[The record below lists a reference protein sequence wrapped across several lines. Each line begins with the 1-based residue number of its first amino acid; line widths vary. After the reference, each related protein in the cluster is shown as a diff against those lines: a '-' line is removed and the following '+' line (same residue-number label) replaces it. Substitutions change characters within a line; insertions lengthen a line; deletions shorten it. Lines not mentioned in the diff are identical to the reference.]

1 MKMTVLMMLVV
12 IIRHQREFLLVNF
25 RDFMG
30 AMALKSFFFFG
41 YFYKIPGSGSEFNIP
56 QGPGDHVST
65 DDEDVDD
72 VCSNHDD
79 EQQNNLD

>member
-1 MKMTVLMMLVV
+1 
-12 IIRHQREFLLVNF
+12 
-25 RDFMG
+25 MG
-30 AMALKSFFFFG
+30 AMASKILVFFVS
-41 YFYKIPGSGSEFNIP
+41 YFYKIPGLGFEFNIP